1 MMSSVLCYDGVK
13 GRTKILYLEAKA
25 LMVHWK
31 MKHLHV
37 IRVEGEKTHH
47 EEGGEE
53 EEEER
58 AHKKDLGGVYWALFD
73 DDGIGAK

>member
-1 MMSSVLCYDGVK
+1 
-13 GRTKILYLEAKA
+13 
-25 LMVHWK
+25 